1 MSWREGRLCS
11 SCGKNQDKVRSYL
24 CGSCKRVQEESSKE
38 EAFRELVFKLA
49 EAAVEAD
56 LNGVGMSIQKLL
68 EEARGY

>member
-1 MSWREGRLCS
+1 MSWRDGRLCA
-11 SCGKNQDKVRSYL
+11 SCGSNQARVRSAL
-24 CGSCKRVQEESSKE
+24 CGSCKRKHEEARKE
-38 EAFRELVFKLA
+38 EAFRKLVFKLA